1 MSDLNDK
8 VYRAAQLAWNA
19 QCRLDTLTALLTEAG
34 EYGGFTS
41 EWLDERE
48 KDLTPVFTAL
58 SEAAG
63 ILHATVMDME
73 RE

>member
-19 QCRLDTLTALLTEAG
+19 QCRLDTLTVLLTEAG

-41 EWLDERE
+41 EWLDERA
-48 KDLTPVFTAL
+48 KDLAPIFAGL

>member
-1 MSDLNDK
+1 MNEMER
-8 VYRAAQLAWNA
+8 VYRAAQVAWNA

-41 EWLDERE
+41 EWVEERGR
-48 KDLTPVFTAL
+48 DLEPIFKGL

-63 ILHATVMDME
+63 ILHAVVMDME

>member
-1 MSDLNDK
+1 MSDLNGK

-19 QCRLDTLTALLTEAG
+19 QCRLDTLTALLAEAG

-41 EWLDERE
+41 EWVADRE
-48 KDLTPVFTAL
+48 KDLTPIFAGL

>member
-1 MSDLNDK
+1 MSDNDK
-8 VYRAAQLAWNA
+8 VYRAAQVAWNA
-19 QCRLDTLTALLTEAG
+19 QCRLDTLTALLNEAG

-41 EWLDERE
+41 EWVEERE
-48 KDLTPVFTAL
+48 RDLEPIFKCL

-63 ILHATVMDME
+63 ILHAVVMDME

>member
-1 MSDLNDK
+1 
-8 VYRAAQLAWNA
+8 
-19 QCRLDTLTALLTEAG
+19 LDTLTNLLAEAG
-34 EYGGFTS
+34 EYGAFTS
-41 EWLDERE
+41 EWVADRE
-48 KDLTPVFTAL
+48 KDLTPIFSAL

>member
-1 MSDLNDK
+1 MSERDK
-8 VYRAAQLAWNA
+8 IYRAAQVAWNA
-19 QCRLDTLTALLTEAG
+19 QCRLDTLTAVLTEAG

-41 EWLDERE
+41 EWVEDRER
-48 KDLTPVFTAL
+48 DLEPIFKGL

-63 ILHATVMDME
+63 ILHAVVMDME

>member
-1 MSDLNDK
+1 MSEVRDK
-8 VYRAAQLAWNA
+8 VYRAGQIAWNA
-19 QCRLDTLTALLTEAG
+19 QCRLDTLTNLLAEAG
-34 EYGGFTS
+34 EYGAFTS
-41 EWLDERE
+41 EWVADRE
-48 KDLTPVFTAL
+48 KDLTPIFAAL